1 VAEDLR
7 AAIAG
12 RHKGMVTMP
21 LFNTLIEFATR
32 TLGPLPDAHRAPED
46 DQRLAIA
53 ALLLHV
59 ARADGRLR
67 DAERARLAALFQFWF
82 GLPAE
87 DAKRL
92 VARGDVVDRETH
104 SLASL
109 VEMIGHNVPTAE
121 RRELLAMAY
130 TVAAVDG
137 AVQEFEDDL
146 VWRVG
151 QLLGL
156 DDQDIVALKD
166 ATLGGTT
173 LSHAVP

>member
-1 VAEDLR
+1 
-7 AAIAG
+7 
-12 RHKGMVTMP
+12 MVNLP
-21 LFNTLIEFATR
+21 LFSTLIEFATR
-32 TLGPLPDAHRAPED
+32 TLGPLANEHRAPED

-59 ARADGRLR
+59 ARADGRLG
-67 DAERARLAALFQFWF
+67 DADRARLAALFQFWF
-82 GLPAE
+82 GLPA
-87 DAKRL
+87 DQAKRL
-92 VARGDVVDRETH
+92 VARGDVVDRETS
-104 SLASL
+104 SLATL
-109 VEMIGHNVPTAE
+109 VEMVGHDVPADE

-137 AVQEFEDDL
+137 AVREFEDDL

-156 DDQDIVALKD
+156 DDQDIVAVKD
-166 ATLGGTT
+166 ATLGGRT

>member
-1 VAEDLR
+1 
-7 AAIAG
+7 
-12 RHKGMVTMP
+12 MVNVP
-21 LFNTLIEFATR
+21 LFNTLIELAAR
-32 TLGPLPDAHRAPED
+32 TFGPLADERRAPED

-67 DAERARLAALFQFWF
+67 DADRARLAALFQFWF
-82 GLPAE
+82 RLPADE
-87 DAKRL
+87 AKRL
-92 VARGDVVDRETH
+92 VARGDLVDRETH
-104 SLASL
+104 SLATL
-109 VEMIGHNVPTAE
+109 VGMAGHDTPVAE

-137 AVQEFEDDL
+137 AMQEFEDDL

-156 DDQDIVALKD
+156 DDQDIVAVKD

>member
-1 VAEDLR
+1 
-7 AAIAG
+7 
-12 RHKGMVTMP
+12 MVTVP
-21 LFNTLIEFATR
+21 LFNTLIEFATK
-32 TLGPLPDAHRAPED
+32 TFGPLARERRAPED

-67 DAERARLAALFQFWF
+67 DPDRARLAALFQFWF
-82 GLPAE
+82 RLSPDE
-87 DAKRL
+87 AKRL

-104 SLASL
+104 SVATL
-109 VEMIGHNVPTAE
+109 VEMIGHDVAEGE

-137 AVQEFEDDL
+137 GVQEFEDDL

-156 DDQDIVALKD
+156 DDQGIIAVRDE
-166 ATLGGTT
+166 TLGGSA
-173 LSHAVP
+173 LSHALP